1 MGPLR
6 ALHNHFTINSST
18 DLSDVELLPVKRK
31 YGARSH
37 LALDA
42 ILQKYSF
49 VCSRKSL
56 FLQFCHEF
64 YHALGAKKALFFLAN
79 VFSDHQYSLKLY
91 PPIADEHVQP
101 ILLSGERSFMRD
113 LIRHD
118 GRILQFQGDDR
129 DAFIRLL
136 NESGFHVQ
144 SDEALFALPVI
155 HKRHL
160 AGLFLLI
167 NPEFFNNPTA
177 LNDERIQQLA
187 RIARQLALNEI
198 QEVQHRQEVLERDI
212 LLKLAQRISSS
223 LRLER
228 VLENIIDSLK
238 LVVPYDSAAI
248 FLLNHKTREIEYEIA
263 RGYSAEARKMLRMKI
278 GQGLSGW
285 VAQKGRPIIVPDV
298 SKDSRYIK
306 ADPKT
311 RSELAVPIKSGRKIL
326 GVFNLESHKLN
337 AFTPHQAELLEAFAG
352 SAAIA
357 IQNARLYQMVVEK
370 RELEKDLLVA
380 RKIQLALLPHKMPRA
395 GRIVLSAY
403 SRPSRQVGGDLYDA
417 VKLADGN
424 IAVAVADVSG
434 KGVPGALLMASLHTI
449 YRAEIRRGL
458 AASRLV
464 SLVNRHFCESASD
477 GNFATFF
484 HAIIHPKENQ
494 IEYCNAG
501 HNAAILVRRNGNV
514 EQLESTGIILGF
526 MRDAEYDDFKVAF
539 EPGDVLVAYSDGITE
554 AENEHEEMFGK
565 ERLISVV
572 QELRPQTPAK
582 IKKGIIEAL
591 KEFTSFGKIQDDVT
605 LLVVKYLE
613 K

>member
-1 MGPLR
+1 MAPLK
-6 ALHNHFTINSST
+6 ALHNLSRTKSK
-18 DLSDVELLPVKRK
+18 DLSDTAYLPVKRK
-31 YGARSH
+31 YGSSSH
-37 LALDA
+37 PALNA

-56 FLQFCHEF
+56 FLQFCHDF
-64 YHALGAKKALFFLAN
+64 YHALGAQKALFFLAN
-79 VFSDHQYSLKLY
+79 ELPEHQYSIKLY
-91 PPIADEHVQP
+91 PPTADEQVGP
-101 ILLSGERSFMRD
+101 ILFSDQSAYARVILRN
-113 LIRHD
+113 D
-118 GRILQFQGDDR
+118 GRLIQLQEPEKTDFVQ
-129 DAFIRLL
+129 LL
-136 NESGFHVQ
+136 HDSGFAVRAE
-144 SDEALFALPVI
+144 EALFALPVI
-155 HKRHL
+155 HNRRL

-167 NPEFFNNPTA
+167 NPGYLNSPSA
-177 LNDERIQQLA
+177 LENEQIHQLA
-187 RIARQLALNEI
+187 RIARQIALNEI
-198 QEVQHRQEVLERDI
+198 QEIQHRQEAFERDI

-263 RGYSAEARKMLRMKI
+263 RGYSEEARKLLRMKV

-285 VAQKGRPIIVPDV
+285 VAQKGRPVIVPDV
-298 SKDSRYIK
+298 TKDPRYIK
-306 ADPKT
+306 ADPQT
-311 RSELAVPIKSGRKIL
+311 RSELAVPIRSGGKIL

-357 IQNARLYQMVVEK
+357 IQNARLYKMVVEK

-403 SRPSRQVGGDLYDA
+403 SLPSRQVGGDLYDA

-424 IAVAVADVSG
+424 IAIAVADVSG

-458 AASRLV
+458 SAARLMTR
-464 SLVNRHFCESASD
+464 VNRHFCESASD

-484 HAIIHPKENQ
+484 HAIIHPKERQ

-501 HNAAILVRRNGNV
+501 HNAAILVRHDGSV

-526 MRDAEYDDFKVAF
+526 MREAKYQDVQVNF

-554 AENEHEEMFGK
+554 AENAHEEMFGK
-565 ERLISVV
+565 DRLISVV
-572 QELRPQTPAK
+572 QELRPMTPAK

-591 KEFTSFGKIQDDVT
+591 RDFTHFGKIQDDVT
-605 LLVVKYLE
+605 LLVVKYME